1 MQLKPFC
8 LDVLKLGGAYIAF
21 CIGSGYATGQEILQF
36 FTAFGKKGVFGALFS
51 MLLFMWLGIT
61 LMKDGRKLSFADD
74 RSVFCYYC
82 GNVAG
87 KAYDFFFTCFLFG
100 CYTIMIGGAGE
111 SAAAYFGIP
120 AHIGR
125 LAMSGVCLFTIFLG
139 LQKLVEIIGIIGP
152 VIIVFSIL
160 IGGGSLLCGAVPF
173 SESEALLSLLPRS
186 CSNWAFSGIL
196 YAGYMA
202 VICIPFLFHLASSA
216 KSDRSAVWGGAVGGF
231 FLVLAIL
238 VMHLALLAH
247 LPQVY
252 DHPIPTLLLA
262 ANLSPLLAGAYT
274 AVILL
279 GIYSSAVPML
289 WLLCKKAGPD
299 GSARSVLLCLLI
311 VIAALWLST
320 LPFRTLVG
328 TIYPYTGYIGIA
340 LMLCVFLRHFFPS
353 S

>member
-1 MQLKPFC
+1 
-8 LDVLKLGGAYIAF
+8 
-21 CIGSGYATGQEILQF
+21 
-36 FTAFGKKGVFGALFS
+36 
-51 MLLFMWLGIT
+51 
-61 LMKDGRKLSFADD
+61 
-74 RSVFCYYC
+74 
-82 GNVAG
+82 
-87 KAYDFFFTCFLFG
+87 
-100 CYTIMIGGAGE
+100 
-111 SAAAYFGIP
+111 
-120 AHIGR
+120 
-125 LAMSGVCLFTIFLG
+125 
-139 LQKLVEIIGIIGP
+139 
-152 VIIVFSIL
+152 
-160 IGGGSLLCGAVPF
+160 
-173 SESEALLSLLPRS
+173 
-186 CSNWAFSGIL
+186 
-196 YAGYMA
+196 
-202 VICIPFLFHLASSA
+202 
-216 KSDRSAVWGGAVGGF
+216 
-231 FLVLAIL
+231 
-238 VMHLALLAH
+238 MHLALLAH